1 MDRVRRFAA
10 LFDMDGVV
18 LDTEGQYDNFW
29 REQGKRYHPDMPE
42 FHKVIKGQTTELILK
57 NYFEGDVALQQQVS
71 RELDEFER
79 WMNFPY
85 FPGVEQFIRTL
96 QKHGVRTALVTS
108 SNNKKMAYV
117 LRVHPEFAELFECMI
132 TADKIT
138 RSKPDPEC
146 YLLAAREL
154 QIEPDD
160 CCVFEDSFSGIEAG
174 QRAGMKVVGLATTNP
189 REKIQDKVDRV
200 LSDFTGCVYDQFIG
214 LMDKKETII

>member
-10 LFDMDGVV
+10 LFDMDGV

-29 REQGKRYHPDMPE
+29 REQGKCFHPDMPE

-200 LSDFTGCVYDQFIG
+200 LSDFTGCVYDEFVS
-214 LMDKKETII
+214 LMGK

>member
-132 TADKIT
+132 T

-200 LSDFTGCVYDQFIG
+200 LSDFTGCVYDEFVS
-214 LMDKKETII
+214 LMGK

>member
-29 REQGKRYHPDMPE
+29 REQGKCFHPDMPE

-200 LSDFTGCVYDQFIG
+200 LSDFTGCVYDEFID
-214 LMDKKETII
+214 LMEK

>member
-138 RSKPDPEC
+138 RTKPEPEC
-146 YLLAAREL
+146 N
-154 QIEPDD
+154 
-160 CCVFEDSFSGIEAG
+160 
-174 QRAGMKVVGLATTNP
+174 K
-189 REKIQDKVDRV
+189 
-200 LSDFTGCVYDQFIG
+200 
-214 LMDKKETII
+214 

>member
-85 FPGVEQFIRTL
+85 FPGVEQLDVYKR
-96 QKHGVRTALVTS
+96 QRQRS
-108 SNNKKMAYV
+108 
-117 LRVHPEFAELFECMI
+117 MI
-132 TADKIT
+132 SGCPFT
-138 RSKPDPEC
+138 RRLTRYPIK
-146 YLLAAREL
+146 
-154 QIEPDD
+154 
-160 CCVFEDSFSGIEAG
+160 
-174 QRAGMKVVGLATTNP
+174 
-189 REKIQDKVDRV
+189 
-200 LSDFTGCVYDQFIG
+200 
-214 LMDKKETII
+214 

>member
-1 MDRVRRFAA
+1 MDRERRLAA

-29 REQGKRYHPDMPE
+29 REQGRRYHPDKPE
-42 FHKVIKGQTTELILK
+42 FHKMIKGQTTELILK
-57 NYFEGDVALQQQVS
+57 NYFKGNVALQQQIS
-71 RELDEFER
+71 LELDEFESR
-79 WMNFPY
+79 MDFPY
-85 FPGVEQFIRTL
+85 FPGVELFIRTL

-108 SNNKKMAYV
+108 SNNKKMAHV
-117 LRVHPEFAELFECMI
+117 LMVHPEFTELFERVI

-154 QIEPDD
+154 QMEVDI

-174 QRAGMKVVGLATTNP
+174 RRAGMKVVGLATTNP

-200 LSDFTGCVYDQFIG
+200 LSDFTGCVYDEFIG
-214 LMDKKETII
+214 LMER

>member
-1 MDRVRRFAA
+1 
-10 LFDMDGVV
+10 
-18 LDTEGQYDNFW
+18 
-29 REQGKRYHPDMPE
+29 MPE

-71 RELDEFER
+71 RELDEFECR
-79 WMNFPY
+79 MNFPY

-117 LRVHPEFAELFECMI
+117 LRVHPEFAELFERMI

-154 QIEPDD
+154 QIEPDV

-200 LSDFTGCVYDQFIG
+200 LSDFTGCVYDEFVS
-214 LMDKKETII
+214 LMGK

>member
-189 REKIQDKVDRV
+189 RA
-200 LSDFTGCVYDQFIG
+200 
-214 LMDKKETII
+214 

>member
-1 MDRVRRFAA
+1 
-10 LFDMDGVV
+10 
-18 LDTEGQYDNFW
+18 
-29 REQGKRYHPDMPE
+29 MPE

-200 LSDFTGCVYDQFIG
+200 LSDFTGCVYDEFVS
-214 LMDKKETII
+214 LMGK

>member
-108 SNNKKMAYV
+108 SNTKKMAYV

-200 LSDFTGCVYDQFIG
+200 LSDFTGCVYDEFVS
-214 LMDKKETII
+214 LMGK